1 MCKPIVT
8 VKDGDTITKVCTEDV
23 YKIVNRIYEAMDK
36 AYNNSVDIL
45 NSIHKEYDD
54 YEGEL
59 IIGTGISKPCANDE
73 FNDEVGNRIAFEKA
87 KLNANIK
94 KHNFILRV
102 MKEFTNCVNAI
113 KPDLKKIDEYIK
125 FDLHNL
131 RTYNDDYLKGI
142 ESKLG
147 IS

>member
-8 VKDGDTITKVCTEDV
+8 VKEGDTITKVCTEDV
-23 YKIVNRIYEAMDK
+23 YKIINRIYEAMDK

-59 IIGTGISKPCANDE
+59 IIGTGISKPCADDK

-102 MKEFTNCVNAI
+102 RKEFTNCVNI
-113 KPDLKKIDEYIK
+113 INSDLKKIDEYIK

>member
-8 VKDGDTITKVCTEDV
+8 VKEGDTITKVCTEDV

-59 IIGTGISKPCANDE
+59 IIGTGTSKPCANDE
-73 FNDEVGNRIAFEKA
+73 FNEEVGNRIAFEKA

-94 KHNFILRV
+94 KHNFICRV
-102 MKEFTNCVNAI
+102 INELIDCINTI
-113 KPDLKKIDEYIK
+113 DPDLEKVDDYIK

-131 RTYNDDYLKGI
+131 RIYNEDYLKGI